1 MFSSLPCAFPLC
13 SSVNFAAVSQALAL
27 APGPALAGAMTA
39 DNCVMAL
46 YIFTIMSLPAE
57 DRVDSNS
64 GSGGSSQRLMAP
76 VTAESLGLSIA
87 AAALAC
93 TLGTQLAAAAG
104 MPSLGLALMSVLASA
119 LAVLGSR
126 LAARLRSSKH
136 SSSSGG
142 SGQASQAAPPAAPF
156 AGAEALG
163 GALMM
168 LFFATI
174 GAAAG
179 SLQALQGCGWLVLF
193 ILLQLRCAAEQAF

>member
-1 MFSSLPCAFPLC
+1 
-13 SSVNFAAVSQALAL
+13 
-27 APGPALAGAMTA
+27 MTA

-57 DRVDSNS
+57 DHVDSNS
-64 GSGGSSQRLMAP
+64 SSGGSSQRLAAP
-76 VTAESLGLSIA
+76 VTAESLGLSVA

-104 MPSLGLALMSVLASA
+104 MPSLGLALMSVLASG

-126 LAARLRSSKH
+126 LAARLCSSKH
-136 SSSSGG
+136 SSSSSGGGGGG

-179 SLQALQGCGWLVLF
+179 SLQTLQGCGWLVLF
-193 ILLQLRCAAEQAF
+193 ILLQLRCAAQQAF